1 MPSFVPTRVLISRD
15 AMGYPLGARLADTFA
30 GRKIPVTVYD
40 GRIPP
45 ASRSSFRERYVLSKR
60 TLVVLVRQ
68 DRVFQT
74 CKPSAHYQLPLVSGC
89 PGLCQ
94 YCYLNTNL
102 GRAPYIRV
110 YVNVDEI
117 LEQAAEY
124 VRAREPEATVF
135 EGAATSDP
143 VAVEA
148 WTGSLARAIGFFAR
162 LENATFRFA
171 TKYSDVEGLLDVDHR
186 GKTAIRF
193 SINSDYAIDTYE
205 QGAPSLDNRIKAAAK
220 VATARYPMGFL
231 IAPVFMLEEWRTQ
244 YEDLLRRLRLRLPAG
259 GGPFT
264 FEVIS
269 HRFTARAKSVIQEVY
284 PNTSLPLAEDERRF
298 RYGQFGYG
306 KYVYP
311 DDAMTELTE
320 FFRERIA
327 VHFPGST
334 VLYVI

>member
-1 MPSFVPTRVLISRD
+1 MPSFVPTRVLIARD
-15 AMGYPLGARLADTFA
+15 ALNYPLGARLADVFA
-30 GRKIPVTVYD
+30 GRKTPVTVYN
-40 GRIPP
+40 GRIPS
-45 ASRSSFRERYVLSKR
+45 ASRSPFRERYLWSKR
-60 TLVVLVRQ
+60 TMVVLVRQ
-68 DRVFQT
+68 ERKFQT

-102 GRAPYIRV
+102 GRAPYIKV

-124 VRAREPEATVF
+124 VQARAPETTVF

-148 WTGSLARAIGFFAR
+148 WTGSLARAVGFFAR
-162 LENATFRFA
+162 LENAAFRFV
-171 TKYSDVEGLLDVDHR
+171 TKYSDVDGLLNVDHR
-186 GKTAIRF
+186 RKTTIRF
-193 SINSDYAIDTYE
+193 SINCEHVIDTYE
-205 QGAPSLDNRIKAAAK
+205 QRAPSLENRIKAASK

-231 IAPVFMLEEWRTQ
+231 IAPVFVFEEWRAQ
-244 YEDLLRRLRLRLPAG
+244 YEDLLQRLRLRLPAG
-259 GGPFT
+259 SGPFT

-269 HRFTARAKSVIQEVY
+269 HRFTSRAKSVIQAVY
-284 PNTSLPLAEDERRF
+284 PDTSLPLAESERRLK
-298 RYGQFGYG
+298 YGQFGYG

-311 DDAMTELTE
+311 TDVMTELTE
-320 FFRERIA
+320 FFRDRVA
-327 VHFPGST
+327 AHFPGST

>member
-1 MPSFVPTRVLISRD
+1 MPSFVPTRVLIARD
-15 AMGYPLGARLADTFA
+15 ALGYPLGARLADVFA
-30 GRKIPVTVYD
+30 DRKIPVTVYD
-40 GRIPP
+40 GRIPS
-45 ASRSSFRERYVLSKR
+45 ASRMSFRERYLRSKR
-60 TLVVLVRQ
+60 TTVVLVRQ
-68 DRVFQT
+68 EREFQT

-102 GRAPYIRV
+102 GRTPYIKV

-117 LEQAAEY
+117 LEQAAGY
-124 VRAREPEATVF
+124 VKARAPEVTVF

-162 LENATFRFA
+162 LENAAFRFA
-171 TKYSDVEGLLDVDHR
+171 TKYGDVDGLLDVDHM

-193 SINSDYAIDTYE
+193 SINSEYVIHTYE
-205 QGAPSLDNRIKAAAK
+205 QGAPSLDNRIRAAAK
-220 VATARYPMGFL
+220 VATAHYPMGFL
-231 IAPVFMLEEWRTQ
+231 IAPVFMFEEWRTQ
-244 YEDLLRRLRLRLPAG
+244 YEDLLRRLRLRLPAES
-259 GGPFT
+259 GPFT
-264 FEVIS
+264 FEVIA

-284 PNTSLPLAEDERRF
+284 PDTSLPLAESERRF
-298 RYGQFGYG
+298 KYGQFGYG

-311 DDAMTELTE
+311 TDVMTELTD

-327 VHFPGST
+327 AHFPGST

>member
-1 MPSFVPTRVLISRD
+1 MPSFVPARVLISRD
-15 AMGYPLGARLADTFA
+15 ALSHSLGGRLADVFA
-30 GRKIPVTVYD
+30 GRKIPVTVYN
-40 GRIPP
+40 GRIPS
-45 ASRSSFRERYVLSKR
+45 ASRSPFRERYLWSKR
-60 TLVVLVRQ
+60 TMVVLVRQ
-68 DRVFQT
+68 EREFQT

-102 GRAPYIRV
+102 GRAPHIKV

-124 VRAREPEATVF
+124 VRARAPETTVF

-148 WTGSLARAIGFFAR
+148 WTGSLAKAIGFFAR
-162 LENATFRFA
+162 LENAAFRFA
-171 TKYSDVEGLLDVDHR
+171 TKYGDVEGLLDVDHR

-193 SINSDYAIDTYE
+193 SVNSDYAIGAYE
-205 QGAPSLDNRIKAAAK
+205 QAAPSLDNRIRAAAK
-220 VATARYPMGFL
+220 IATARYPMGFL
-231 IAPVFMLEEWRTQ
+231 IAPVFMFEDWRTQ
-244 YEDLLRRLRLRLPAG
+244 YEDLLRRLSLRLPAG
-259 GGPFT
+259 SGPFT

-284 PNTSLPLAEDERRF
+284 PDTSLPLAENERRLK
-298 RYGQFGYG
+298 YGQFGYG

-311 DDAMTELTE
+311 NDAMTELTE

-327 VHFPGST
+327 AHFPGST